1 MRKNNR
7 NHISRLDAEVV
18 VPLNY
23 LSNFW
28 RSLDLLLIKFEID
41 LDLPWPKDCIIS
53 EI

>member
-7 NHISRLDAEVV
+7 NHISRLDAEV

-28 RSLDLLLIKFEID
+28 RSLDLLLIKVEID
-41 LDLPWPKDCIIS
+41 LDLSWPKDCIIS